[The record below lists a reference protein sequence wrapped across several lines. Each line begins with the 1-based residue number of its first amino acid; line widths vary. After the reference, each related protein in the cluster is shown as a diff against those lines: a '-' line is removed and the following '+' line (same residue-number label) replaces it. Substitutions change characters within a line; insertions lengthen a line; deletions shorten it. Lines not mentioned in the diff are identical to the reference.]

1 MMKHL
6 SAADKAKVKELQD
19 KLRPFSGAALSQA
32 DQEARDKLV
41 ADLDAIIAAECPLC
55 GSVMIQSINQPF
67 ISKEEEA
74 EASLWSIFRVCNKQP
89 ISSFSPGRSQ
99 RRWSTRS

>member
-19 KLRPFSGAALSQA
+19 RLRQFNASALSQT
-32 DQEARDKLV
+32 DQEARDKLM
-41 ADLDAIIAAECPLC
+41 ADLAAVIAAECPLC
-55 GSVMIQSINQPF
+55 GSVRIQANQPF

-74 EASLWSIFRVCNKQP
+74 EASLWSIFRDC
-89 ISSFSPGRSQ
+89 
-99 RRWSTRS
+99 

>member
-19 KLRPFSGAALSQA
+19 RLRQFNASALSQT
-32 DQEARDKLV
+32 DQEARDKLM
-41 ADLDAIIAAECPLC
+41 ADLDAVI
-55 GSVMIQSINQPF
+55 VMIQSINQPF

-74 EASLWSIFRVCNKQP
+74 EASLWSIFRDC
-89 ISSFSPGRSQ
+89 
-99 RRWSTRS
+99 

>member
-19 KLRPFSGAALSQA
+19 RLRQFNASALSQT
-32 DQEARDKLV
+32 DQEARDKLM
-41 ADLDAIIAAECPLC
+41 ADLDAVIAAVCPLC

-74 EASLWSIFRVCNKQP
+74 EASLWSIFRDC
-89 ISSFSPGRSQ
+89 
-99 RRWSTRS
+99 